1 METIRYIPGK
11 LKLKGKKKKKSAAA
25 KAEDEVDPDFEIIS
39 GPFNKFEKI
48 ELKPITPTNIKYD
61 PSTIIDELTDAE
73 LQALSIKN
81 KSTKRLLEI
90 IHTKTFQEQKDA
102 LNERLKSY
110 PMHNDLEG
118 D

>member
-1 METIRYIPGK
+1 METMHYIPGK

-25 KAEDEVDPDFEIIS
+25 KEEKPDFELEVRT
-39 GPFNKFEKI
+39 GPYNQLAKI
-48 ELKPITPTNIKYD
+48 DLKPITPTNNSYD
-61 PSTIIDELTDAE
+61 PTLIINELTDAE

-90 IHTKTFQEQKDA
+90 INSISFQEQKEKF
-102 LNERLKSY
+102 NERLKSY

>member
-1 METIRYIPGK
+1 MEPMYFIPGK

-25 KAEDEVDPDFEIIS
+25 KEENVDADLEVTT
-39 GPFNKFEKI
+39 GPYNRVEKI
-48 ELKPITPTNIKYD
+48 ELKPITPTINKYD
-61 PSTIIDELTDAE
+61 PSLIINELTDAE

-90 IHTKTFQEQKDA
+90 VNSISFQEQKEKF
-102 LNERLKSY
+102 NERLKSY

>member
-1 METIRYIPGK
+1 MEGMHFVPGK

-25 KAEDEVDPDFEIIS
+25 KKEIDSELEIVT
-39 GPFNKFEKI
+39 GPYNQTEKV
-48 ELKPITPTNIKYD
+48 ELKPITPTHIKYD
-61 PSTIIDELTDAE
+61 PSSIIDELTDSE
-73 LQALSIKN
+73 LQALAIKN

-90 IHTKTFQEQKDA
+90 VNSISYQEQKDKFNA
-102 LNERLKSY
+102 LLKSY